1 MISLRMIRLI
11 IFDFDGTLGDT
22 RANIVMTMQD
32 TARALGYPVATEA
45 AIAKTIGLP
54 LEKGFGQLYP
64 DATREETDR
73 AAATYREIFE
83 RNRKKLVPGLFPHV
97 KETLAALRERGF
109 VLTVASSRHSTSLNG
124 FLKDMSIAP
133 YISYVLGA
141 DNVDKAKPDPE
152 PVLKTLRELGVRPEE
167 CLVVG
172 DMPVDV
178 LMGKRAGAHTCAV
191 TYGNANRE
199 DLREAGSIIDD
210 FAEILSIPIL
220 K

>member
-32 TARALGYPVATEA
+32 TARALGYPVAKEA

-133 YISYVLGA
+133 YISYVLGT

-167 CLVVG
+167 CG
-172 DMPVDV
+172 W
-178 LMGKRAGAHTCAV
+178 
-191 TYGNANRE
+191 E
-199 DLREAGSIIDD
+199 DLHYREGSSRGDAGLSGKAGGRD
-210 FAEILSIPIL
+210 FYSGKNEDQ
-220 K
+220 